1 MNLIQ
6 IQDRL
11 KDLPNT
17 PQAQQAL
24 MAYANGSNPQVPP
37 YLALAELSRR
47 KQLQDKMAAE
57 QQAQNAPQ
65 GTVKDQ
71 LEQSAGLL
79 ALQKARQQQAMQ
91 QMAQGAAQQMPN
103 VPGSISAAG
112 PVQAASGG
120 LLSRL
125 MKHPRYNSGGIVVFK
140 EGSPGEMLP
149 ESGSI
154 SDQQREREVEE
165 AFRELDETYYPEYV
179 RVPRGQREKR
189 REGAEEEALS
199 EFDETYYPEY
209 VRVSREKREEPKA
222 TKDKSKT
229 PATEEVVKAPPR
241 VQERTAPRAAPSAA
255 PARPAAQPSQFD
267 PIFKQ
272 AQELIQQYK
281 NPQRPKSA
289 IETEEELFKK
299 YPERFAPL
307 KRPEGETEMA
317 ELRLAHERQRAEDAR
332 RAGERQAA
340 KPGILSLLADAALE
354 SRGQYG
360 TSALAT
366 ILGRSG
372 QMMRGEDA
380 KMLAAEQEART
391 KELERQQAVGALKV
405 QIEKV
410 VRARARGDVEA
421 AAKAEA
427 DFIKFSMEHG
437 LKAGEATALLANAVS
452 NREHHLATAE
462 NQRVANQLKA
472 EELANIKAE
481 QLRVQQ
487 EALSQRARKAFE
499 ERSDIK
505 RLRMSIASAEQ
516 GFTKDPSRENEDKLN
531 ALQDQLAEKERKA
544 LPSDTATESSG
555 RVVSLRGTGSE
566 IAEQAKKYPPNTKF
580 DIGGGMTAT
589 WDRQKQT
596 FVTAK

>member
-1 MNLIQ
+1 
-6 IQDRL
+6 
-11 KDLPNT
+11 
-17 PQAQQAL
+17 
-24 MAYANGSNPQVPP
+24 
-37 YLALAELSRR
+37 
-47 KQLQDKMAAE
+47 
-57 QQAQNAPQ
+57 
-65 GTVKDQ
+65 
-71 LEQSAGLL
+71 
-79 ALQKARQQQAMQ
+79 
-91 QMAQGAAQQMPN
+91 
-103 VPGSISAAG
+103 
-112 PVQAASGG
+112 
-120 LLSRL
+120 
-125 MKHPRYNSGGIVVFK
+125 
-140 EGSPGEMLP
+140 
-149 ESGSI
+149 
-154 SDQQREREVEE
+154 
-165 AFRELDETYYPEYV
+165 
-179 RVPRGQREKR
+179 
-189 REGAEEEALS
+189 
-199 EFDETYYPEY
+199 
-209 VRVSREKREEPKA
+209 
-222 TKDKSKT
+222 
-229 PATEEVVKAPPR
+229 VVKAPPR

-272 AQELIQQYK
+272 AQDLVRRYTNPPPFTSPIEIQEK
-281 NPQRPKSA
+281 
-289 IETEEELFKK
+289 LLKK
-299 YPERFAPL
+299 YPELFASL

-360 TSALAT
+360 RSALAT

-427 DFIKFSMEHG
+427 DFIKFSTEHG
-437 LKAGEATALLANAVS
+437 LKVGEATALLANAIG
-452 NREHHLATAE
+452 NREANLAKARNDAE
-462 NQRVANQLKA
+462 TLRLRR
-472 EELANIKAE
+472 EELEGIKTE
-481 QLRVQQ
+481 KLDQQ
-487 EALSQRARKAFE
+487 RKKAFD
-499 ERSDIK
+499 ERSDI
-505 RLRMSIASAEQ
+505 RILRMSIAAAEQ
-516 GFTKDPSRENEDKLN
+516 GFTKNPSRENEDKLN
-531 ALQDQLAEKERKA
+531 ALQGRLAAEERKA
-544 LPSDTATESSG
+544 FSPRTATESSG

>member
-11 KDLPNT
+11 KNLPNT

-24 MAYANGSNPQVPP
+24 MAYANGSSLEVPP

-47 KQLQDKMAAE
+47 KQLQEKMAAE

-79 ALQKARQQQAMQ
+79 ALQKAKQQQAMQ

-154 SDQQREREVEE
+154 SDQQEDEDRDGR
-165 AFRELDETYYPEYV
+165 LDVIRRRLQFLRNASPAMA
-179 RVPRGQREKR
+179 EKL
-189 REGAEEEALS
+189 AEEERTLVQEKQNKQQAAQ
-199 EFDETYYPEY
+199 D
-209 VRVSREKREEPKA
+209 RVEIP
-222 TKDKSKT
+222 
-229 PATEEVVKAPPR
+229 APPR

-267 PIFKQ
+267 SMLKE
-272 AQELIQQYK
+272 AQELYARYK
-281 NPQRPKSA
+281 NPPRPKSA
-289 IETEEELFKK
+289 IEIEEEMLKK
-299 YPERFAPL
+299 YPERFGIL

-317 ELRLAHERQRAEDAR
+317 ELRLAHEGQRAEDAR

-366 ILGRSG
+366 ILGRAG
-372 QMMRGEDA
+372 QKMRGEDA

-427 DFIKFSMEHG
+427 DFIKFSTEHG
-437 LKAGEATALLANAVS
+437 LKVGEATALLANAVS
-452 NREHHLATAE
+452 NREANLAKARNDAE
-462 NQRVANQLKA
+462 TLRLRREELEGNKA
-472 EELANIKAE
+472 EKLDQQRRQAFDKRPDISRLRLLITAAE
-481 QLRVQQ
+481 QAV
-487 EALSQRARKAFE
+487 
-499 ERSDIK
+499 
-505 RLRMSIASAEQ
+505 
-516 GFTKDPSRENEDKLN
+516 TKDPSRENEDKLN
-531 ALQDQLAEKERKA
+531 ALQGRLAAEERKA
-544 LPSDTATESSG
+544 FPAKQTQGGGQEALPMP
-555 RVVSLRGTGSE
+555 RGTKEE
-566 IAEQAKKYPPNTKF
+566 IAKQLITGKVYNTSR
-580 DIGGGMTAT
+580 GPAT
-589 WDRQKQT
+589 WNGTD
-596 FVTAK
+596 FVQ

>member
-1 MNLIQ
+1 MNLIK

-24 MAYANGSNPQVPP
+24 MAYANGSSLEVPP

-47 KQLQDKMAAE
+47 KQLQEKMAAE
-57 QQAQNAPQ
+57 KQAQNAPQ

-154 SDQQREREVEE
+154 SDQQEDEDRDGR
-165 AFRELDETYYPEYV
+165 LDAIRRRLQFLRNASPAMA
-179 RVPRGQREKR
+179 EKL
-189 REGAEEEALS
+189 AEEERTLVQEKQNKQQAAQ
-199 EFDETYYPEY
+199 D
-209 VRVSREKREEPKA
+209 RVEIP
-222 TKDKSKT
+222 
-229 PATEEVVKAPPR
+229 APPR

-272 AQELIQQYK
+272 AQELVQRYT
-281 NPQRPKSA
+281 NPPRFRSP
-289 IETEEELFKK
+289 IEIEEELFKK

-317 ELRLAHERQRAEDAR
+317 ELRLAHERQRAEDVR

-410 VRARARGDVEA
+410 VRARARGDLEA

-427 DFIKFSMEHG
+427 AFLQFSADHG
-437 LKAGEATALLANAVS
+437 LKAGEAITLLANAVS

-505 RLRMSIASAEQ
+505 RLRMFIASAEQ

-544 LPSDTATESSG
+544 FPSDTATEGSG